1 MEITQIVPAFSIG
14 VLTVVLALVGVQ
26 VIRIL
31 QEFKKTVEKINKI
44 LEDLGRVTED
54 VSKPTLPLSGI
65 FLGLKTGLKVLRIIL
80 KRKKPGEK
88 K

>member
-1 MEITQIVPAFSIG
+1 MEITQIVPAVSIG

-44 LEDLGRVTED
+44 LEDLGRVTD
-54 VSKPTLPLSGI
+54 DASRPTLPLAGI

-80 KRKKPGEK
+80 KQKKTGEK